1 MPTKLIPIHLRKK
14 YNIKKS
20 GAKNISPLH
29 RKVLMKSFRI
39 ISWLTSPF
47 SSTSRP
53 EWIGPRCPKPW
64 PVKRAKHHSIKI
76 TKNPLRAKV
85 FFGINSNSYAKAPK
99 KIYVNSKGQ

>member
-1 MPTKLIPIHLRKK
+1 
-14 YNIKKS
+14 
-20 GAKNISPLH
+20 
-29 RKVLMKSFRI
+29 MKSFRI